1 MSALAGSSHSEPHT
15 TRWLIGGVIASVLL
29 HLSVAVAYLWTPS
42 FDFTPAPSASPIA
55 VSLVAP
61 LAAPYKI
68 TSDTQ
73 ESVAVE
79 ASKPEATPQVEQQQ
93 PEITSPVTSQE
104 SKENPELQKHHQ
116 VPQKPKPKIK
126 PVETKKKPEEKPK
139 PKEQKPTQKVKTE
152 LEKKEEAVQPLE
164 ASAPQSVAAKNQST
178 ALSAP
183 RQGKTSEHERAAK
196 QQWQQ
201 LLHAHLEK
209 EKRYPRKA
217 KRLRKQGM
225 PVIRFTMNREGQ
237 VLDVELVR
245 SSGTD
250 SLDKEAMD
258 LVYRAQPLIKPPQ
271 SVLGQQISL
280 TVPIRFSF

>member
-1 MSALAGSSHSEPHT
+1 MSALAGSSHSESHN

-29 HLSVAVAYLWTPS
+29 HLSVAIAYLWTPS

-61 LAAPYKI
+61 LAAPSKI

-73 ESVAVE
+73 KSVAVE
-79 ASKPEATPQVEQQQ
+79 APKPEPAPLVEQQQ

-104 SKENPELQKHHQ
+104 SKESPKLQKHHQ

-126 PVETKKKPEEKPK
+126 PVETKKKPEEK
-139 PKEQKPTQKVKTE
+139 
-152 LEKKEEAVQPLE
+152 
-164 ASAPQSVAAKNQST
+164 
-178 ALSAP
+178 
-183 RQGKTSEHERAAK
+183 
-196 QQWQQ
+196 
-201 LLHAHLEK
+201 
-209 EKRYPRKA
+209 EKRYPRKV

-225 PVIRFTMNREGQ
+225 PVIRFTINREGQ

-280 TVPIRFSF
+280 TVPIGFSF